1 MKICLPAHS
10 STMRSRFALLNAL
23 FILSL
28 LTSLTLVISTGA
40 APIANQSLTL
50 SGTTFSL
57 STATPSVPLSGSFDW
72 TVTMRPARNVKSA
85 QIRFEVRRPSGAL
98 VYQRT
103 RYLNDL
109 AQASTTT
116 KATKPTKEKP
126 VYEEN
131 FTRELNGL
139 SLTPGIYEIGAQVT
153 VSGDTERE
161 TATLNSEQYVYDGAA
176 QATKWLCAVHITS
189 MPLRNEKGMFIVD
202 PAKGTPEAQ
211 RQALSRI
218 ANLSIAQP
226 SKPILLFLSPLLL
239 EDFTAASKG
248 YTLKTPG
255 ALASQKITA
264 DSTTAQLYATTL
276 NDLTRALS
284 TGSLRLGIVGFSD
297 PDLAKLSAIKL
308 ESDTAEQYNRSLS
321 TLSPYIKQNKG
332 SIETSI
338 TAPLG
343 VSLTESALRE
353 LEALSMK
360 GVFIND
366 TALRPSTSVGH
377 LSNTVTGYVVNTT
390 LSRLIVS
397 QETTSVSDAF
407 FERMLKESGDDYTII
422 TNSLISTESQAQKVA
437 SSLETLFAQPWLT
450 TVDTRTVANGR
461 TLKPLVFKT
470 PKTTTYAHAQ
480 NIVKARQASKGM
492 LAAFGENVAAIAVR
506 ENSLI
511 AEFGAPLEGAQESLG
526 EGLRKAYA
534 EKALDTASSV
544 FNKISVKASSVTLSG
559 RKGKVPLSIKNE
571 TGFDANVTLDYRPT
585 HGLNLEGAHQI
596 LFTLPQR
603 ETFLEPNVSMQNA
616 THGKLALTISAGGYP
631 ICEKTVNIS
640 ASYIDTIVI
649 VVIVVVIG
657 IALLL
662 FIYRRVSTSDK
673 EVNLFTGE
681 DEENG
686 AIRADYNPT
695 NPDSE

>member
-1 MKICLPAHS
+1 
-10 STMRSRFALLNAL
+10 MRSRITRLSAL
-23 FILSL
+23 FILCL
-28 LTSLTLVISTGA
+28 LTALTFATGVGA
-40 APIANQSLTL
+40 APVANQSLAL

-57 STATPSVPLSGSFDW
+57 STATPSIPLSGSFNW
-72 TVTMRPARNVKSA
+72 TVTMRPARSVKSA

-109 AQASTTT
+109 AQTTT
-116 KATKPTKEKP
+116 ASSKATKPTKEKT

-161 TATLNSEQYVYDGAA
+161 TATLNSEQYIYDSTV
-176 QATKWLCAVHITS
+176 QATKWLCAVHFTS
-189 MPLRNEKGMFIVD
+189 MPLRNEKGVFIVD
-202 PAKGTPEAQ
+202 PSKGTPEAQ

-218 ANLSIAQP
+218 ANLAVAQP
-226 SKPILLFLSPLLL
+226 SKPILLYLPPLLL

-255 ALASQKITA
+255 ALTTQKVGPT
-264 DSTTAQLYATTL
+264 STTAQLYATTL

-284 TGSLRLGIVGFSD
+284 QGSLRLGIVGFSD
-297 PDLAKLSAIKL
+297 PDLAKLSTAKL
-308 ESDTAEQYNRSLS
+308 ESDIAEQYNRSLS
-321 TLSPYIKQNKG
+321 TLAPLIKQAKE
-332 SIETSI
+332 SVETSI

-343 VSLTESALRE
+343 VSLTQSTLRE
-353 LEALSMK
+353 LETINMK
-360 GVFIND
+360 GVFVSD
-366 TALRPSTSVGH
+366 TMLRPSASVGH
-377 LSNTVTGYVVNTT
+377 LSNTMTGYVVNSS
-390 LSRLIVS
+390 LSSQLTS

-407 FERMLKESGDDYTII
+407 FERMLKESDDDFTIV
-422 TNSLISTESQAQKVA
+422 TNSLVSTEAQAQKVA

-450 TVDTRTVANGR
+450 VADAHAVANGR
-461 TLKPLVFKT
+461 TLKPLVFKS
-470 PKTTTYAHAQ
+470 PKTTIYTHAPD
-480 NIVKARQASKGM
+480 IVKARQASKGM
-492 LAAFGENVAAIAVR
+492 LAAFGENVAAIDVR

-511 AEFGAPLEGAQESLG
+511 AEFGAPLSEAQESFG
-526 EGLRKAYA
+526 NDQRAAYA
-534 EKALDTASSV
+534 KEALNTASSV
-544 FNKISVKASSVTLSG
+544 FKKISVKASSVTLSG
-559 RKGKVPLSIKNE
+559 RKGKVPISIKNE
-571 TGFDANVTLDYRPT
+571 TGFDTNVTLDYRPT
-585 HGLNLEGAHQI
+585 HGLNLEGEHQI

-616 THGKLALTISAGGYP
+616 THGKLAVTISAGGYP

-662 FIYRRVSTSDK
+662 FIYRRVSTSDM

-681 DEENG
+681 DEED
-686 AIRADYNPT
+686 ASIRAEYNPT
-695 NPDSE
+695 DPDSE